1 MKLPD
6 TIGSPDGP
14 TVEGASAEL
23 LRELLRELD
32 KSLEKARFPVR
43 RLLNPGTSEERV
55 RVSLANLG
63 LVAPDELV
71 TWFAWHDGRDRSEK
85 ARYFVPGFS
94 LWPLTE
100 VIASYEDPDYEPHGI
115 EEWEWDPRWLHFAG
129 PNVGL
134 AMRCDGNPAD
144 PPLVRNVASDSEF
157 GTQPN
162 QTSRQVVSL
171 CAPVTW
177 WIDSLRHG
185 WYQWQSD
192 VGRWHSDETQQ
203 SPIRALRGMS

>member
-23 LRELLRELD
+23 LGELLRELD
-32 KSLEKARFPVR
+32 RELEKAGFPVSR
-43 RLLNPGTSEERV
+43 FLSTGTSEGRV
-55 RVSLANLG
+55 RDSLANLG

-71 TWFAWHDGRDRSEK
+71 AWFTWHDGREPSEQG
-85 ARYFVPGFS
+85 RYFVPGFS
-94 LWPLTE
+94 LWSLAK
-100 VIASYEDPDYEPHGI
+100 VVSSYQDPDYEPHGI
-115 EEWEWDPRWLHFAG
+115 EEWEWDPGWLHFAG

-134 AMRCDGNPAD
+134 AMRCDGDPAD

-157 GTQPN
+157 GTQPD

-171 CAPVTW
+171 CTPVTW
-177 WIDSLRHG
+177 WIDSLQQG
-185 WYQWQSD
+185 WYEWNSG
-192 VGRWHSDETQQ
+192 VGRWHSDETKQ
-203 SPIRALRGMS
+203 SSIRALRGMS